1 MTGRFTIAVLGVLLL
16 AACSSHPLKK
26 TTRWDTYYARTDT
39 PRAHVEV
46 VPPEGATVPMAKL
59 IAQYVADH
67 LKKEKISA
75 QIGDGKQRPGRH
87 FVLTGL
93 AEPNTTDPRVK
104 YHRVLRWM
112 LSDAKGR
119 LISTY
124 SVGVEGTDRE
134 WDFGDPRL
142 LASIGIGTAGPVSQM
157 VLQETKATAPIDP
170 LRRGLLV
177 EQVSGL
183 NPQDA
188 RHLTKAVATALR
200 TSDVLVTGDP
210 RQASFRLAG
219 HVEMLNADPG
229 FVDVRIVW
237 RVLTMD
243 RRELGSAL
251 QENRVPAAAVQ
262 GRWADISPSIGKA
275 AAVGVEHVF
284 GTRGGPPPGA
294 ITRATGEPPP
304 IVLPGEPGRA
314 MPPPQ

>member
-1 MTGRFTIAVLGVLLL
+1 MMRCLAAFVLVVVL
-16 AACSSHPLKK
+16 AACSTSPTKK
-26 TTRWDTYYARTDT
+26 ASRWDTYYARTDT
-39 PRAHVEV
+39 PRAHVQV
-46 VPPEGATVPMAKL
+46 VPPEGTTVPMAKL
-59 IAQYVADH
+59 IAQYVADR
-67 LKKEKISA
+67 LNKEKISA
-75 QIGDGKQRPGRH
+75 RVGDGKQRPGRH

-104 YHRVLRWM
+104 YRRILRWM
-112 LSDAKGR
+112 LSDANGR

-124 SVGVEGTDRE
+124 SLGIEGTERE
-134 WDFGDPRL
+134 WDFGDPQL

-157 VLQETKATAPIDP
+157 VLKETKATVPIDP

-183 NPQDA
+183 NQDDA
-188 RHLTKAVATALR
+188 RHLTKAVAAALR

-219 HVEMLNADPG
+219 HVEMLKADAG

-243 RRELGSAL
+243 RRELGSAV
-251 QENRVPAAAVQ
+251 QENRVPADAVQ
-262 GRWADISPSIGKA
+262 GRWATISPSIGKA

-284 GTRGGPPPGA
+284 GTRGGPAPGA
-294 ITRATGEPPP
+294 VTRATGEPPA
-304 IVLPGEPGRA
+304 IVLPGVPGRA

>member
-1 MTGRFTIAVLGVLLL
+1 MMRWLTAVVMVIVL
-16 AACSSHPLKK
+16 AACSTGSAQK
-26 TTRWDTYYARTDT
+26 TSRWDSYYARTNT
-39 PRAHVEV
+39 PRAHVQV
-46 VPPEGATVPMAKL
+46 VPPEGTTVPMAKL

-67 LKKEKISA
+67 LKKEQISA
-75 QIGDGKQRPGRH
+75 GVGDGKQKAGLH
-87 FVLTGL
+87 FVLTGM
-93 AEPNTTDPRVK
+93 AEPNLDDPRVK
-104 YHRVLRWM
+104 YRRIMRWM

-124 SVGVEGTDRE
+124 SLGIEGTERE
-134 WDFGDPRL
+134 WDFGDPQL

-157 VLQETKATAPIDP
+157 VLKETKATVPIDP

-177 EQVSGL
+177 ENVSGL
-183 NPQDA
+183 DPESA
-188 RHLTKAVATALR
+188 RHLTKAVASALR

-219 HVEMLNADPG
+219 HVEMLNTVPG

-243 RRELGSAL
+243 RRELGSAE
-251 QENRVPAAAVQ
+251 QENRVPADAVQ
-262 GRWADISPSIGKA
+262 GRWADIAPSIGKA

-294 ITRATGEPPP
+294 VRRAKGSPPP
-304 IVLPGEPGRA
+304 IVLPGQPGRA
-314 MPPPQ
+314 LPPPQ